1 MEADDTSGIDAEESR
16 DLVGEL
22 ACASAELALRGE
34 LLDALDDSIF
44 LHDLDGNILYVN
56 DAGCTTRGY
65 TREEFME
72 LDLHQLDAPDYA
84 RLIKTRIEEVQTH
97 GHGRFESV
105 TTRKD
110 GSTFPVEISARVIER
125 LPDQVRRWF
134 SCRVRTR
141 GKRRDRANQG
151 GGRADEAEQG
161 PGGVQFLCLT

>member
-1 MEADDTSGIDAEESR
+1 MEADDTSGIDAERSR
-16 DLVGEL
+16 DLVDEL
-22 ACASAELALRGE
+22 ACTSAELALRGE
-34 LLDALDDSIF
+34 LLDALADSIF
-44 LHDLDGNILYVN
+44 LHDLDGNIVYAN
-56 DAGCTTRGY
+56 EAASTTRGY
-65 TREEFME
+65 TREEFMAINI
-72 LDLHQLDAPDYA
+72 HQLDAPDYSK
-84 RLIKTRIEEVQTH
+84 LFKTRIDHVQTH
-97 GHGRFESV
+97 GHDRFESV

-134 SCRVRTR
+134 SYRVRTR